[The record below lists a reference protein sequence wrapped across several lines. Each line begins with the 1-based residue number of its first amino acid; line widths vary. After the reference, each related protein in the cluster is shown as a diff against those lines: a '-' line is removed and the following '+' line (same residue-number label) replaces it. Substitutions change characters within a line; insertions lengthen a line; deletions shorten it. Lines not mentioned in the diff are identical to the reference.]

1 MLSFKN
7 RKTASEVLTTAGI
20 TLTTAGLLSIYLVW
34 LVNFSRYMYIED
46 LQLGFN
52 DEMMR
57 LITQYSPADKAIF
70 LAGAI
75 IALLGIVAVIA
86 ARISARKKS
95 VS

>member
-46 LQLGFN
+46 LQLGFS
-52 DEMMR
+52 DVMMR

-70 LAGAI
+70 LAGGV
-75 IALLGIVAVIA
+75 IALLGVAALID
-86 ARISARKKS
+86 ARISVGKK
-95 VS
+95 